1 MALKVAVVGMGG
13 IGHTHATCYKE
24 NPLAEL
30 VAVCDVIK
38 EKADAAAAEFGC
50 RAFYDEED
58 MLKNMPEIDVV
69 SVTTSGY
76 ENGSMHFEPAMIAL
90 TYKKAVLVEKP
101 ICSDVREARE
111 LVAYAAKNKLYLGC
125 DLNHYFTQP
134 AEDAKKRQLDGKVGE
149 LIYCIHKVGF
159 NGTEASYN
167 KMTPQQWQMPYSHLK
182 AFCAHPF
189 SVMRYFCGDIIAVQA
204 FLDKP
209 GVRRT
214 AEDAMLTIDSIHVKF
229 ANGGVGYLITQRGD
243 AMFGY
248 GGWWSYEH
256 CGSRSTF
263 AIENCVE
270 KLHVWDPKEFDTSR
284 GTMNQATPE
293 PVTTNYGVSSFS
305 ATFPRRIN
313 AFLEDVTNKV
323 PYEYL
328 RASGR
333 DALATLEYTF
343 AAIKS
348 YENGGALVVPEM
360 LPPMHGDIS
369 RIKTPWDK

>member
-1 MALKVAVVGMGG
+1 MALKCAVVGMGG
-13 IGHTHATCYKE
+13 IGNTHARCYK
-24 NPLAEL
+24 NDPLAEL
-30 VAVCDVIK
+30 IAVCDIDK
-38 EKADAAAAEFGC
+38 AKADKAAEEFGC
-50 RAFYDEED
+50 RAFYDEEE
-58 MLKNMPEIDVV
+58 MLKAMPEIEIV

-76 ENGSMHFEPAMIAL
+76 ENGSLHFEPSMIAL
-90 TYKKAVLVEKP
+90 SYGKHVLVEKP
-101 ICSDVREARE
+101 ICADVRDARE
-111 LVAYAAKNKLYLGC
+111 LVAYADKQKLYLGC
-125 DLNHYFTQP
+125 DLNHYFTGP
-134 AEDAKKRQLDGKVGE
+134 AADAKQRQLDGKVGE

-159 NGTEASYN
+159 NGTQNSYN
-167 KMTPQQWQMPYSHLK
+167 KMMAQQWQMPYSHLK

-189 SVMRYFCGDIIAVQA
+189 SVMRYFCGDIVAIQA

-214 AEDAMLTIDSIHVKF
+214 AEDAMLSINSIHCKF
-229 ANGGVGYLITQRGD
+229 ANGGVGYLISQRGD

-256 CGSRSTF
+256 CGAKSTF

-270 KLHVWDPKEFDTSR
+270 KLHVWDPAELDTSR
-284 GTMNQATPE
+284 GTMNQATPAPLTKE
-293 PVTTNYGVSSFS
+293 YGVSDFGS
-305 ATFPRRIN
+305 TFPNRIH

-323 PYEYL
+323 PREYI

-360 LPPMHGDIS
+360 LPPLHGDAS
-369 RIKTPWDK
+369 RIKTPWAW

>member
-1 MALKVAVVGMGG
+1 MAIKVAVIGMGG
-13 IGHTHATCYKE
+13 IGNTHATCYKE

-30 VAVCDVIK
+30 IAVCDINK
-38 EKADAAAAEFGC
+38 QKADDAAEKFGVK
-50 RAFYDEED
+50 AFYSIKD
-58 MLKNMPEIDVV
+58 MFEQCPEIEAV
-69 SVTTSGY
+69 SVCTSGY
-76 ENGSMHFEPAMIAL
+76 DNGSMHFEPSMMAL
-90 TYKKAVLVEKP
+90 DAGKHVLVEKP
-101 ICSDVREARE
+101 ICADIDDARE
-111 LVAYAAKNKLYLGC
+111 LVAFAARKGLYLGN
-125 DLNHYFTQP
+125 DLNHYFTDT
-134 AEDAKKRQLDGKVGE
+134 AARAKQMQNDGKIGQLV
-149 LIYCIHKVGF
+149 YCICKSGF
-159 NGTEASYN
+159 NGWEGDYHG
-167 KMTPQQWQMPYSHLK
+167 KMSPRWQTPYSHLK
-182 AFCAHPF
+182 AYCAHPF

-214 AEDAMLTIDSIHVKF
+214 AEDAMLSVNSIHVKF

-256 CGSRSTF
+256 CGSKSTF

-270 KLHVWDPKEFDTSR
+270 KLHVWDPRELDASR

-293 PVTTNYGVSSFS
+293 PITTDYGVSSFG
-305 ATFPRRIN
+305 ATFPRRIG
-313 AFLEDVTNKV
+313 AFLEDITNTV
-323 PYEYL
+323 PYEYI